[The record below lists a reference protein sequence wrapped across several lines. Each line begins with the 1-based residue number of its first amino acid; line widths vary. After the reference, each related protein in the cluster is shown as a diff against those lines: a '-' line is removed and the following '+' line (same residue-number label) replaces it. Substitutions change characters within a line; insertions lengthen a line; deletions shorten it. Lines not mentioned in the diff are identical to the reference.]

1 MKTWMRVFA
10 ALMAVALLLAGCQ
23 SAGEPEDTDQP
34 ESPAPTDVSTP
45 NEEEEE
51 PEAALTMQDGVYE
64 AEATGFNLTQPVQVS
79 VEIKDNQIASI
90 TIGENGETNGMPQM
104 VEKYMIPRIIENQ
117 TLAVDAVTGA
127 TSTSMAVRTAVRDC
141 CEQAGADISLLQTPL
156 PESTETEEYTVDV
169 AVVGMG
175 GSGTAAALSA
185 AENGASVMAIDKAGK
200 WAGTSAI
207 TSGPMTVNAPSQ
219 VAAEYDEWP
228 DPITGETR
236 VK

>member
-141 CEQAGADISLLQTPL
+141 CEQAGAPTFPCCRPPCLSPPRPKSTRSTWPL
-156 PESTETEEYTVDV
+156 W
-169 AVVGMG
+169 AW
-175 GSGTAAALSA
+175 AAPARRQ
-185 AENGASVMAIDKAGK
+185 
-200 WAGTSAI
+200 
-207 TSGPMTVNAPSQ
+207 P
-219 VAAEYDEWP
+219 
-228 DPITGETR
+228 
-236 VK
+236 